1 MTLAELLQQWLDEMN
16 VPGVHTTWVGVSQDV
31 GRLVELVEAET
42 KKQEKAAGA
51 LWDVGPT
58 GTPTAGDLLTGAT
71 GKALPGGV
79 GVGTIVL
86 VAAGVLG
93 GGYLLLK
100 KKRRK

>member
-31 GRLVELVEAET
+31 GRLVELVGEET
-42 KKQEKAAGA
+42 KKEAKAAA
-51 LWDVGPT
+51 ASLLDVRPT
-58 GTPTAGDLLTGAT
+58 VPTAADLATGAT
-71 GKALPGGV
+71 GKALNGGV

-100 KKRRK
+100 KTRKK

>member
-42 KKQEKAAGA
+42 KKQAKAAGA

-58 GTPTAGDLLTGAT
+58 STLTERDLSTGAT
-71 GKALPGGV
+71 GKALPGG
-79 GVGTIVL
+79 GGIGTLVF
-86 VAAGVLG
+86 VAAVLG
-93 GGYLLLK
+93 GGWLLLR
-100 KKRRK
+100 KKRKK